1 MLIAASGPEQIV
13 LSSASFSCIF
23 TIEPHNCGM
32 AKADYSP
39 RFGRD
44 IRIKPDVACKPK
56 VRTCGVKGCEQEGAY
71 RVPKSREQLST
82 YVWLCLAHARAHN
95 ENWDYFKGM
104 SDAEVARFQEEA
116 VVGHRPTWPLGKRA
130 AGLSGGNGAYRVE
143 DGHAVFGDAQE
154 PQQHRPERVLTRLQH
169 QAFDILNL
177 ESSATLNE
185 IKARYKELV
194 KRFHP
199 DANGGDRGTEERLKQ
214 VIKAYGVLRASGII
228 S

>member
-1 MLIAASGPEQIV
+1 
-13 LSSASFSCIF
+13 
-23 TIEPHNCGM
+23 M
-32 AKADYSP
+32 AKAGYSP

-44 IRIKPDVACKPK
+44 IRIKPDVRQAVKT
-56 VRTCGVKGCEQEGAY
+56 RTCAVKGCEDEGAY

-82 YVWLCLAHARAHN
+82 YVWLCLRHAREHN
-95 ENWDYFKGM
+95 EKWDYFKGM
-104 SDAEVARFQEEA
+104 SDAEIARFQEEA

-130 AGLSGGNGAYRVE
+130 AGIPSGNEAFRGAYRVE
-143 DGHAVFGDAQE
+143 DGFAIFGDDSE
-154 PQQHRPERVLTRLQH
+154 PQQPRRPERVLTRLQR
-169 QAFDILNL
+169 QAFDVLNL
-177 ESSATLNE
+177 ETSATLNE